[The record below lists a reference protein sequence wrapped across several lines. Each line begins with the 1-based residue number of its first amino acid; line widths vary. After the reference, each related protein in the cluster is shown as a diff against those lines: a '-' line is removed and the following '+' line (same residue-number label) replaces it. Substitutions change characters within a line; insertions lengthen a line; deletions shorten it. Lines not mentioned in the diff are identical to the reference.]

1 MLHVPMLPKGILLDI
16 EGTTTPI
23 TFVYDVLFPFAR
35 EHAPEH
41 IDDEAQRAL
50 KVEYDADIAKGL
62 KPPPWASG
70 SIHYVYWLMDQDRK
84 STALKSLQG
93 KIWQEGYRH
102 GRLQGAVFP
111 DVPPALER
119 WHKSGIDVRIYSSG
133 SILAQQLI
141 FSTTPYGDLTRF
153 LNGYFD
159 TTTGPKAEPS
169 SYTTIANA
177 FGVPPSDI
185 LFISDVVR
193 ELDAASAAGL
203 QILLSLR
210 PGNPP
215 QPSNAYPSVASFAD
229 VAKETAS

>member
-1 MLHVPMLPKGILLDI
+1 MRPKAILLDI

-35 EHAPEH
+35 EHAHEH
-41 IDDEAQRAL
+41 LDGEAQRAL
-50 KVEYDADIAKGL
+50 KVEYDADLAKGL
-62 KPPPWASG
+62 KPPLWSSG
-70 SIHYVYWLMDQDRK
+70 AIYYVHWLMDQDRK

-93 KIWQEGYRH
+93 KIWQEGYRRGH
-102 GRLQGAVFP
+102 LQGAVFP
-111 DVPPALER
+111 DVPPSLER

-159 TTTGPKAEPS
+159 TSTGPKAEPS
-169 SYTTIANA
+169 SYTTIAGS
-177 FGVPPSDI
+177 FGMPASDI

-203 QILLSLR
+203 QSLLSVR
-210 PGNPP
+210 PGNHP
-215 QPSNAYPSVASFAD
+215 QPSNAYPSVNSFAD
-229 VAKETAS
+229 VAKETLS